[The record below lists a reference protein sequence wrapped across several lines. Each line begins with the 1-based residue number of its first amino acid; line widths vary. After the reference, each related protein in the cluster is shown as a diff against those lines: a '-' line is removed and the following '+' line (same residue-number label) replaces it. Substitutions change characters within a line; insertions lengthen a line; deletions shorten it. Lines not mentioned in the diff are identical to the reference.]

1 MSAYLMNIDLWGRS
15 GLKLAS
21 GRTSEVV
28 EVAHH
33 LRLH

>member
-15 GLKLAS
+15 DLKLAS
-21 GRTSEVV
+21 GRISEVV
-28 EVAHH
+28 EVAHC